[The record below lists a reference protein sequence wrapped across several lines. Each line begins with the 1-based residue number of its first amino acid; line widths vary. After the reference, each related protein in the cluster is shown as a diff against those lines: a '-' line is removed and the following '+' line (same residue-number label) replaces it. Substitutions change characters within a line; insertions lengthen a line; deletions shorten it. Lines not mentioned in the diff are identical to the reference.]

1 MKKSYR
7 DDNGEKIFR
16 YSIRKYH
23 FGAASVAVAALMFF
37 ANGAVAASETIT
49 PATTS
54 DVVTTGSDGNADGD
68 PEASDEGDSKKA
80 LTDQPAELK
89 SADQLKAQEAPA
101 EGTNQGQA
109 GAESNS
115 AQSETNPANQEP
127 SQAGEV
133 KDKEQPTVADTT
145 AAKSTQGNLQAL
157 LAKLTLSSMQELHAE
172 VEERLAAAKA
182 VLEDSK
188 ATQAQVDEQ
197 ARLMT
202 ELMSRVNQALTPSL
216 ETPTILEKA
225 GLTSIGLTP
234 TGLASPEGAT
244 TAQTSGGK
252 GRRRALSEPT
262 SDENQV
268 RPSAGGDST
277 GSGAG
282 SQATPQTL
290 PTYTNTEGKNGVYD
304 LKDELEFITD
314 QLRANN
320 ASEDKIQAAK
330 AAADKFNE
338 AFSKGDTISQEDFS
352 AALADLK
359 KSRDLIEG
367 VLAEKEANGGEVTG
381 PVNPAES
388 ATPSANNVTI
398 QPRTSTTGWSGF
410 RSIPAGAQTRNAR
423 AAGQDR
429 AARDN
434 GIAFID
440 AKRHYFDNDVDVTS
454 PYDQYTY
461 AFWNKKALTPG
472 DRPDDVADIIQYLK
486 EDVEKTS
493 TGFRWRITV
502 NPTHKNLD
510 GVSLLFTVPSGQ
522 SLKASSVTITKQTS
536 EGSTSYNTAAH
547 DGKDELAA
555 TMETAGFDNVK
566 TGTPTNTGA
575 GNVGNFGS
583 PNYYKAGSVSDW
595 VFETQG
601 NGYYVRGNPSQANA
615 TNGYENT
622 EEQGKSTDKVNQIIR
637 SSGKTYYGRLQGNTA
652 YRIEFETTG
661 GNDLDKLDY
670 LSSIKGF
677 QDSHRYFGLQMHAR
691 LDREVKSTGH
701 FRFLLRKNGY
711 FQVNQDHRSAEF
723 GTAAWN
729 YNVTKNGITYQSVPI
744 GSFDGTDS
752 RLKGI
757 LTYNPS
763 GVYIQDYNRFD
774 IRNYG
779 EYKDKNGDPYRDP
792 KGKKSAYELA
802 EENGQHFAYYTGT
815 TSITPEKMVEEVSKQ
830 PGVHT
835 YTYVRSFTDG
845 SQDKGTIHFVTKPK
859 TPTIETDL
867 SNVGDGPAS
876 IVAGNGTQGLKMYLY
891 RKGDN
896 NKLIAVRSDGSDV
909 ELDSKGKPVNKAG
922 NEQANVTAGANG
934 KGTFNISKLQLG
946 EYVVKTV
953 VDGTWY
959 DYKNNDKKEETVES
973 DESNVRKTLP
983 AKIGPANTKD
993 GDQLDFA
1000 SGNKQYIGYPQ
1011 NQHIGSKSIRF
1022 LVKGA
1027 TNITKLEV
1035 DSGDGYGKPGRFA
1048 TNFWRVDGLNSQK
1061 ATVRA
1066 WVSDGIN
1073 NGITDNSKS
1082 GITNLKIRA
1091 TLADGT
1097 TKELTTSLIIPPNK
1111 QNLADNQNPGLVE
1124 KANEKPT
1131 IQTKSFG
1138 NNLNGTY
1145 KVGDETLV
1153 WKALLVKG
1161 GSDDYDGVQPI
1172 TKGYDVVAET
1182 SLNPDGTATFTAD
1195 SYKKDKI
1202 GTDPLRVTLA
1212 LVNSRTN
1219 QVFENLVIRRSDN
1232 SVQATVPNTNY
1243 TQKQPHLTFI
1253 QGETPTWGDPKG
1265 YFTYENGDSIG
1276 TNRTFLWKNSSNQT
1290 APNNPDLS
1298 VGTGKIIEVLA
1309 SNPGGTPKTINLTY
1323 DVVAPVTP
1331 NNNLYTVKGKDFVK
1345 PNTTTTAVASD
1356 FYNNTTGKTIAWKTN
1371 SAPDKNAAV
1380 GQNHT
1385 ATATVTYPG
1394 VDKDGNAITR
1404 DIAVTYG
1411 IVDSSLT
1418 KHTWAADYNGKLT
1431 TGTGTNPDADARNY
1445 LSKDSYTNGKIQ
1457 TAEFVATSR
1466 TNAEAP
1472 STTKPGSVN
1481 KEIKVTYDNGQ
1492 TQNFG
1497 LLVQVRPDK
1506 PRITDDLGEKAGL
1519 NNQTVTVTNVPAN
1532 AGTVNVTLK
1541 VDGNVITGTR
1551 TTVNGSTAT
1560 VTVPGVLPKGAI
1572 TATVALTN
1580 TSHDYQTN
1588 QDQSYTLNSDES
1600 DAVNS
1605 RGRKPQKPDISQNKE
1620 GDLAV
1625 TATIGQDGANKAIF
1639 SYTTTG
1645 NQTKEITFEKGRDGT
1660 WSKVGATTD
1669 STVAIRNNANG
1680 TAEIHMTGGT
1690 ATAGTSVSIK
1700 QQTAYSDFTDPATLT
1715 AYGRMTTP
1723 NLNAREDTSV
1733 TITPASDANKLTVT
1747 YTPSNQTAATTVT
1760 LAKNNAGQWQ
1770 NQTGFSVSGNTVTL
1784 TAGTAKAGTTVSAKA
1799 ESPNTIS
1806 LVGEAQA
1813 KPAVPEINGSG
1824 AYANALDSTSRI
1836 ITGRGLAGAII
1847 KITLQDGSSDKT
1859 TTVAS
1864 DGSWSYTLAA
1874 NETLTQNKLADN
1886 TSGYSNQ
1893 AVRVKQVVNGVESG
1907 SASKDV
1913 LIGFP
1918 TLDNPVAAGRDITF
1932 SLPKDVGLSYL
1943 QFNSGYRE
1951 EVTVKRDNGVW
1962 KLDGRFKDKLSIE
1975 TVTQDNPSITK
1986 LKISVTNPTTESAI
2000 PFRLVEGNQN
2010 IRLRMHKSNASGT
2023 AAPGTSQ
2030 ITVGEGTDRGDWI
2043 YANVTNE
2050 KPSIAAKATIKDTY
2064 VANEKLTK
2072 AKLLDLVTVTDAE
2085 DDAAKTVGLTAK
2097 QKVTVA
2103 ISKGGQAFTLADGDY
2118 LKEGDYNLVYSTSD
2132 AAGKAADNL
2141 TRTIHVQSIKDATNI
2156 SLTQKEVFT
2165 SADIANNSFTDSA
2178 KDRFV
2183 AKIKQQNPNLP
2194 ANTRVEKVTDSG
2206 LGNVV
2211 KLTFEDGSEK
2221 LVTGSDIAVPAMPT
2235 VTPESGYGQN
2245 LSSTTRSISGTGIP
2259 GATIKITLQNNKEV
2273 STTVGTTGAWTY
2285 DLQDGELLSQNEKQ
2299 DATTKVAN
2307 PVSVKQEIGG
2317 MISAP
2322 QNVTVSLG
2330 QARFEGT
2337 PLQAGR
2343 DIVVRVPH
2351 DASRF
2356 YVTIAS
2362 KDGSKYQYGVSK
2374 TAAGG
2379 WQVVEERA
2387 TSGGSFTA
2395 TGRSTT
2401 DLTEEQSNNPSEKL
2415 LKLHIKDAN
2424 TKADIPFTIPSGSN
2438 SVIARVHYDNRN
2450 VSPAGDFA
2458 RATATNTDPSIAVNE
2473 PNTHDYTADGSL
2485 TLAGLKSLVTVTD
2498 AEDDANKT
2506 VGSPARENVSVTIQK
2521 DGQAVTLAT
2530 NDYLKKGNYTVT
2542 YTVRDAAGATATKTH
2557 TLTVSSLAESKG
2569 GSIVYPSDDQK
2580 VVYGNSDIVNGNF
2593 TDSAKTGFA
2602 TKLQDLNKTN
2612 TNLPTI
2618 NGQGVTFTAGATDDK
2633 NKVVT
2638 VRFPDGSSLDVP
2650 SDKLAKRRPTQP
2662 EITSDNNGDVT
2673 VTPVNEPNVNSLK
2686 VTYTPADNHQ
2696 LQEDG
2701 TVTTTPQTETE
2712 VIATK
2717 GADNQWTITRGQKDG
2732 ISIDATTGAIT
2743 LRDEVVKDQT
2753 DVKAKDIAQT
2763 IEGDEARGRAA
2774 NGDQT
2779 KPVIDANST
2788 LIGVGKQLNIPLT
2801 LSDGNGVGIDE
2812 GNIKVTNLPN
2822 GLTYDSTKKTITG
2835 TLSSVT
2841 KHDITVRALD
2851 KNGNKAEKVISV
2863 IAVKPKPIY
2872 AIKDGNIPNVDTP
2885 SNFVEVPTGVTSP
2898 SVAWKDGQPT
2908 TTTVGNSTKTV
2919 TVSAQG
2925 YTSAEVDV
2933 PVTVYPGVTYRKVKN
2948 KEVTEYDEIVGQ
2960 PLTSSLVPGGGRFNP
2975 VTPDY
2980 YIAFENGTK
2989 PTGTMVEFEGGTPA
3003 ERSTAA
3009 GVTTKTIVV
3018 TYPHG
3023 AGIVKKTVTFKTYG
3037 NEANYETGKDSIET
3051 TVGTEFSKLT
3061 ARNSVKLSDPN
3072 VPNPSG
3078 TFIGW
3083 WKNGGYAPENKI
3095 GKREENINVWYGSN
3109 VENKRGDDTHNYSDQ
3124 NVSVTLAVKPQAP
3137 TLQGQAGT
3145 KPAVTVSNLP
3155 EASQLATG
3163 ATVKVQLKDAQGTVV
3178 AEKEVTAGAT
3188 TVTFD
3193 KADYKKDLTLGEKL
3207 NANVLVSGTYKK
3219 TVKTDDRTEQ
3229 VDTPYA
3235 LSSANSNQ
3243 ETVKTYADF
3252 YRNQV
3257 KYPTDAEKVT
3267 YGASDIVNGNFTDA
3281 AKDRFAAKLQEV
3293 NASNS
3298 KLPTGVTY
3306 TKGTTDDKEKVA
3318 VINFPDRSTIDI
3330 SHAVVAKPEVPTIT
3344 LTHDDK
3350 VSDAD
3355 RTISGTALQNA
3366 TKVTIQFQDGRGAQ
3380 GRVDVTPVNGKW
3392 TYTLPPGRYLRQTE
3406 QTTLPG
3412 SSSVPLSVTQ
3422 TVFDAVSDAKKVY
3435 VAKDRNFAGKTITGV
3450 RGSAELEQL
3459 KSNPKVGI
3467 SYTER
3472 GTEQTFPSDFD
3483 AAWKTT
3489 PDVTSIGTRT
3499 YIANVFEKDRTDR
3512 VSQEVPVKVVV
3523 KPSTPSLVTAVGK
3536 KDAGS
3541 VTVNGVNSG
3550 TTVALYDMSNPANP
3564 IELGR
3569 TDVPKD
3575 GDFTLKDGVAINLAP
3590 GKSLTKDMPIAVRS
3604 IYKPTVAAERTASD
3618 YGTSLKVTDGL
3629 KAKDY
3634 HLIKGDPTPTDA
3646 LADRLQY
3653 KDDTA
3658 LPTGSTVEWKETPDY
3673 SRVGDATYKATVTIP
3688 GSGSTEV
3695 TIPVHVY
3702 PTVAKASPNGYNNKQ
3717 GTLSHGADAETYVV
3731 FKDGNQTVAKPAG
3744 VTVRWQGG
3752 TAPGIATASASNVGR
3767 IEVEYPADNAAGKT
3781 VKTLEVALP
3790 TYHAVAKETEVVR
3803 TIGSTFA
3810 STEASAYVKKAENGP
3825 DLPQGTEY
3833 TWQTDETA
3841 NKAYGSGTWGKVNDD
3856 WLGKKTN
3863 KVKVYYPQVDG
3874 GNTKDENLAEETE
3887 EITFV
3892 TKPATPSITT
3902 DLTGSAGT
3910 RKTIHIENAT
3920 PGTTVELYNGDTKI
3934 GSVDVLKAGT
3944 TRYSDLTTV
3953 DLTMTQDI
3961 PTSTNITA
3969 KAVYKPTEAGER
3981 VESDASTAKAST
3993 FITLSAK
4000 GSIQTMKGT
4009 GTLTELDN
4017 LNETTLAKLLR
4028 RSDAATDFT
4037 GATGRWK
4044 NRDATRKTAEAGTRT
4059 ETLLVRLAGQ
4069 TNEQEVNFTFTT
4081 LAQPSAKAVVKKNG
4095 QDITNDDLS
4104 KYVTADGNNGLS
4116 WENQPAKVE
4125 VGKTLP
4131 RIQVTYPSD
4140 GVAVSDVTTQYVT
4153 PTVYAVAENPTPGI
4167 DAHKGSTLSEDASDY
4182 VKPAPN
4188 TEGFPN
4194 GTTHAWKDGDKPS
4207 TDHVGEVTKTVVTT
4221 YGKGDDVPA
4230 ELRGKEV
4237 ETPVTITVVPDK
4249 PVVTPNTDGTVGV
4262 TIPEET
4268 TKVEVTYTPEGQD
4281 APTTVAVTKNQDGSW
4296 TAPADSGITINPDGS
4311 KLTVPADKVK
4321 DGTGVTAKGITT
4333 IDGKDFTSQSSD
4345 SADAKAPRLG
4355 KPTISQNA
4363 DYGIEVELD
4372 DKATHAEVDYVDA
4385 AGNTRKLTFDKEAN
4399 GDWTKT
4405 DNVAI
4410 GTVVTT
4416 GNKIVMQANTAKAGS
4431 KVSATQKSALSDPS
4445 EAADHKAVGLLNS
4458 PVVTPQI
4465 DSGVQIEAPSDA
4477 TSLEVTYTPAGSQ
4490 ASTKVTLTKTD
4501 QGWQVPE
4508 GFEVGADGK
4517 PVLKAKTATA
4527 GTEVTVQAKA
4537 QDMESKPSTGKVKT
4551 AQPSTFTPESK
4562 QNGDVVI
4569 PLPADADKVVI
4580 NYPESD
4586 TVTKTVELTKGADGN
4601 WSAPADSP
4609 ITVKDGKATVKQ
4621 GTASS
4626 GKSITAQAT
4635 AGTGTDVSA
4644 AREATITVPSHTQPT
4659 VSTITVEAD
4668 SKPTADS
4675 ISNAVTAEHKKTA
4688 VAKAALPTVAAGTSQ
4703 TVGVTVTYDDDST
4716 EDVNVTVQAKEAT
4729 PSEATTKQW
4738 QNGDVEIGL
4747 PDTADKARLTYTDKQ
4762 GASQTVELSKGAT
4775 GWTVTSGD
4783 ASLLDNGTLR
4793 LKPSSYTAGQ
4803 AVSVSATKG
4812 SDATTSQASSASITP
4827 IEHTVTTNTLVK
4839 PYKQNVT
4846 DNDLLDAVN
4855 AEHKQTVNL
4864 KDGTSYPTTDG
4875 FHDIELTV
4883 TYEDGSTENVPA
4895 KYKVTDASKGTI
4907 DKAAETKK
4915 AEIDKRTD
4923 LTKEEKDKAKS
4934 DVETAAEK
4942 AKKAIDDATIND
4954 KVDEAKN
4961 NGNTAI
4967 DNI

>member
-80 LTDQPAELK
+80 LTDQPAELR
-89 SADQLKAQEAPA
+89 SADQLKAKEAPA
-101 EGTNQGQA
+101 EEAEQGKA
-109 GAESNS
+109 VSKPAEVDSNS
-115 AQSETNPANQEP
+115 SQPDSAQETP
-127 SQAGEV
+127 QAEGE
-133 KDKEQPTVADTT
+133 KEQDQPAAANTE
-145 AAKSTQGNLQAL
+145 AAKSTQSNLQAL
-157 LAKLTLSSMQELHAE
+157 LEKLTLSSMQELHAE
-172 VEERLAAAKA
+172 VEAGLAAANA
-182 VLEDSK
+182 VLSDPK

-197 ARLMT
+197 TRAMEALI
-202 ELMSRVNQALTPSL
+202 SRVNQALTPAL
-216 ETPTILEKA
+216 ENPTILEKA
-225 GLTSIGLTP
+225 GLASTGLTT
-234 TGLASPEGAT
+234 TGLATPDGAVT
-244 TAQTSGGK
+244 NQESGGK
-252 GRRRALSEPT
+252 RHRRGGLSASEPAAT
-262 SDENQV
+262 QV
-268 RPSAGGDST
+268 APSAGGNT
-277 GSGAG
+277 TAAG
-282 SQATPQTL
+282 TNSQTTPQTL
-290 PTYTNTEGKNGVYD
+290 PTYTNTTEGKNGVWG
-304 LKDELEFITD
+304 LKDELEFITE
-314 QLRANN
+314 QLRANG
-320 ASEDKIQAAK
+320 ASADKIQAAK

-338 AFSKGDTISQEDFS
+338 AFSKGNTISQEDFS

-359 KSRDLIEG
+359 KSRGLIEG
-367 VLAEKEANGGEVTG
+367 VLRENDVNAGEVTG

-388 ATPSANNVTI
+388 ATPSENNVTI
-398 QPRTSTTGWSGF
+398 QPRTSTRGWSGF
-410 RSIPAGAQTRNAR
+410 RNVSAGVRTRNAR
-423 AAGQDR
+423 SAERVGP
-429 AARDN
+429 
-434 GIAFID
+434 GSYFID
-440 AKRHYFDNDVDVTS
+440 KYTSYFDKGDDSTS
-454 PYDQYTY
+454 PYDKYTY
-461 AFWNKKALTPG
+461 VYYNVKRQTSAGKDDPVVDILKYLREKVTKVTADPSKGVKNGIDWEITLNPDRKNLQNMSFFFTLPKGQSLVRNSFTITRVTSTETRSFSSPGNGNDDEITASLKAAGLTDVSKGTPDRTNAPRPTKFLNSVYDYEVSTLNGLAKQGVFFNRNSETSDEIKLGDKKFDQIEKDTQTVYYGQLGAIENGVYSADPTAAYKITFRTEGNNRITNLSYLSGLKGVDVNSGGNPRRLLTQQWYARTPGEVDATDKFKFDLTGNHYYPVNQNTVNSKFLSGYNTYQVTKDGITYKNRRDESDQPYNSRIDGVISAEIAGGQPITEYKYFDITSYGDYFNEHGVKLDKERDGKPEAKRQGQTWHLYKINEKTEISNEALTRDAILTPG
-472 DRPDDVADIIQYLK
+472 VHSYKYVRTFDD
-486 EDVEKTS
+486 
-493 TGFRWRITV
+493 
-502 NPTHKNLD
+502 
-510 GVSLLFTVPSGQ
+510 
-522 SLKASSVTITKQTS
+522 
-536 EGSTSYNTAAH
+536 GST
-547 DGKDELAA
+547 D
-555 TMETAGFDNVK
+555 
-566 TGTPTNTGA
+566 
-575 GNVGNFGS
+575 
-583 PNYYKAGSVSDW
+583 SDT
-595 VFETQG
+595 F
-601 NGYYVRGNPSQANA
+601 
-615 TNGYENT
+615 
-622 EEQGKSTDKVNQIIR
+622 
-637 SSGKTYYGRLQGNTA
+637 
-652 YRIEFETTG
+652 
-661 GNDLDKLDY
+661 
-670 LSSIKGF
+670 
-677 QDSHRYFGLQMHAR
+677 
-691 LDREVKSTGH
+691 
-701 FRFLLRKNGY
+701 
-711 FQVNQDHRSAEF
+711 
-723 GTAAWN
+723 
-729 YNVTKNGITYQSVPI
+729 
-744 GSFDGTDS
+744 
-752 RLKGI
+752 
-757 LTYNPS
+757 
-763 GVYIQDYNRFD
+763 
-774 IRNYG
+774 
-779 EYKDKNGDPYRDP
+779 
-792 KGKKSAYELA
+792 
-802 EENGQHFAYYTGT
+802 
-815 TSITPEKMVEEVSKQ
+815 
-830 PGVHT
+830 
-835 YTYVRSFTDG
+835 
-845 SQDKGTIHFVTKPK
+845 HFVTKPK
-859 TPTIETDL
+859 TPILDTDL
-867 SNVGDGPAS
+867 SRQDEGAARITAS
-876 IVAGNGTQGLKMYLY
+876 GGTKGFDLVLYKKEPNGTLTKVASE
-891 RKGDN
+891 KADDN
-896 NKLIAVRSDGSDV
+896 GRA
-909 ELDSKGKPVNKAG
+909 
-922 NEQANVTAGANG
+922 
-934 KGTFNISKLQLG
+934 TFNVPDLKLG

-953 VDGTWY
+953 VEGEWFDFRVPDQHGQPTRH
-959 DYKNNDKKEETVES
+959 NTVES

-1000 SGNKQYIGYPQ
+1000 SNNKPYIGYPQ
-1011 NQHIGSKSIRF
+1011 NQHIGPKSIRF

-1027 TNITKLEV
+1027 TNITNLEV
-1035 DSGDGYGKPGRFA
+1035 DSGGGYGQPGRFA

-1073 NGITDNSKS
+1073 NGITDNSKA

-1097 TKELTTSLIIPPNK
+1097 KKELTTSLIIPPNK
-1111 QNLADNQNPGLVE
+1111 QNLADNQNPGLVD

-1131 IQTKSFG
+1131 IRTKSFG

-1145 KVGDETLV
+1145 TVGDQTLV

-1161 GSDDYDGVQPI
+1161 GSDDYDGPQPI

-1182 SLNPDGTATFTAD
+1182 GLNPDGTATFTAD

-1212 LVNSRTN
+1212 LVNSKTN
-1219 QVFENLVIRRSDN
+1219 QVFENLVLRRSDN
-1232 SVQATVPNTNY
+1232 SVQATAPRTDYV
-1243 TQKQPHLTFI
+1243 QKPGRLTFI
-1253 QGETPTWGDPKG
+1253 QGETPTWGDPKS
-1265 YFTYENGDSIG
+1265 YFTYGDGSAIG
-1276 TNRTFLWKNSSNQT
+1276 TDRTFLWSNSLNQT
-1290 APNNPDLS
+1290 APSNPDLS
-1298 VGTGKIIEVLA
+1298 VGTGKTIEVLA
-1309 SNPGGTPKTINLTY
+1309 SNPGQTPKRINLTY

-1331 NNNLYTVKGKDFVK
+1331 NNSMYTVKGKDFVK
-1345 PNTTTTAVASD
+1345 PNTTTAAVASD
-1356 FYNNTTGKTIAWKTN
+1356 FYNNTDGKTIAWKTN

-1394 VDKDGNAITR
+1394 VDRNGQAITR
-1404 DIAVTYG
+1404 DVTVTYG
-1411 IVDSSLT
+1411 VVDSSLT
-1418 KHTWAADYNGKLT
+1418 KHTWATDYNGKLT

-1466 TNAEAP
+1466 TSAEAP

-1497 LLVQVRPDK
+1497 LLVQVKPDK
-1506 PRITDDLGEKAGL
+1506 PRVTDDLGEKAGL

-1541 VDGNVITGTR
+1541 ADGQVIAGTR

-1580 TSHDYQTN
+1580 ASHDYQTN
-1588 QDQSYTLNSDES
+1588 RDNNYTLNSDES

-1605 RGRKPQKPDISQNKE
+1605 RGRKPQKPEIRQDKE

-1645 NQTKEITFEKGRDGT
+1645 NQSKEITFEKGRDGT
-1660 WSKVGATTD
+1660 WSKVGATAD
-1669 STVAIRNNANG
+1669 STVAIRNNNNG

-1690 ATAGTSVSIK
+1690 ANAGTPVSVK
-1700 QQTAYSDFTDPATLT
+1700 QQTAYSDYTDAAELT

-1760 LAKNNAGQWQ
+1760 LTKNNAGQWQ
-1770 NQTGFSVSGNTVTL
+1770 GQAGFSVSGNTVTL
-1784 TAGTAKAGTTVSAKA
+1784 AAGTAKAGTEVSAKA
-1799 ESPNTIS
+1799 ESSNTIS
-1806 LVGEAQA
+1806 LAGTTNA
-1813 KPAVPEINGSG
+1813 KPAVPTVNGSG
-1824 AYANALDSTSRI
+1824 AYANALDSTSRT
-1836 ITGRGLAGAII
+1836 ITGTGLVGATI
-1847 KITLQDGSSDKT
+1847 KITLQDGSSDKI

-1932 SLPKDVGLSYL
+1932 SLPKDVGLSYI
-1943 QFNSGYRE
+1943 QFGGSYNE
-1951 EVTVKRDNGVW
+1951 EVTVKKDNGAW
-1962 KLDGRFKDKLSIE
+1962 KLDGRFADKLSIE

-1986 LKISVTNPTTESAI
+1986 LKISVKNPTTESAI
-2000 PFRLVEGNQN
+2000 PFRLVEGDRK
-2010 IRLRMHKSNASGT
+2010 IRLRMHKANASGT
-2023 AAPGTSQ
+2023 AASGTSQ
-2030 ITVGEGTDRGDWI
+2030 ITVGEGSVRADWI

-2050 KPSIAAKATIKDTY
+2050 KPSITAKATIKDTY

-2072 AKLLDLVTVTDAE
+2072 AKLLDLVNVTDAE
-2085 DDAAKTVGLTAK
+2085 DDAAKTVGQTAK

-2103 ISKGGQAFTLADGDY
+2103 ITKGGQAFTLADGDY

-2141 TRTIHVQSIKDATNI
+2141 TRTIHVQSIKDATSI
-2156 SLTQKEVFT
+2156 TLTQKEEFT
-2165 SADIANNSFTDSA
+2165 SADISNNSFTDQA

-2194 ANTRVEKVTDSG
+2194 ANTRVEKVTDPG

-2245 LSSTTRSISGTGIP
+2245 LSSTTRSLSGTGIP

-2330 QARFEGT
+2330 KAEFAET
-2337 PLQAGR
+2337 PVQAGR

-2356 YVTIAS
+2356 YVVIAS

-2395 TGRSTT
+2395 TGNSTT

-2424 TKADIPFTIPSGSN
+2424 TKADIPFTIPSSNN
-2438 SVIARVHYDNRN
+2438 SVIARVHYDNEAN
-2450 VSPAGDFA
+2450 NPSGDFA
-2458 RATATNTDPSIAVNE
+2458 RATATNTGPNIAVNE

-2521 DGQAVTLAT
+2521 DGQAVALAT

-2542 YTVRDAAGATATKTH
+2542 YTVRDAAGATATKTY

-2763 IEGDEARGRAA
+2763 IEGDEARSQAA

-2779 KPVIDANST
+2779 KPVIGASSR
-2788 LIGVGKQLNIPLT
+2788 LVEVGKPVNIPLNLT
-2801 LSDGNGVGIDE
+2801 DTGVGVDNA
-2812 GNIKVTNLPN
+2812 NIKVTDLPT
-2822 GLTYDSTKKTITG
+2822 GLSYDTATKSIKG

-2851 KNGNKAEKVISV
+2851 KNGNKAEEVISV

-2872 AIKDGNIPNVDTP
+2872 AIKDGNIPNVDTA

-2933 PVTVYPGVTYRKVKN
+2933 PVTVYPGVTYRTVKN

-3163 ATVKVQLKDAQGTVV
+3163 ATVKVQLKDAQGIVV
-3178 AEKEVTAGAT
+3178 AKKEVTAGAT

-3406 QTTLPG
+3406 QSSLPG
-3412 SSSVPLSVTQ
+3412 SSTVPLSVTQ

-3523 KPSTPSLVTAVGK
+3523 KPSTPSLVSAVGK

-3550 TTVALYDMSNPANP
+3550 TTVALYDMTDPTNP

-3575 GDFTLKDGVAINLAP
+3575 GDFALKDGVAINLAP
-3590 GKSLTKDMPIAVRS
+3590 GKKLTKDMPIAVRS
-3604 IYKPTVAAERTASD
+3604 IYKPTV
-3618 YGTSLKVTDGL
+3618 
-3629 KAKDY
+3629 
-3634 HLIKGDPTPTDA
+3634 
-3646 LADRLQY
+3646 
-3653 KDDTA
+3653 
-3658 LPTGSTVEWKETPDY
+3658 
-3673 SRVGDATYKATVTIP
+3673 
-3688 GSGSTEV
+3688 
-3695 TIPVHVY
+3695 
-3702 PTVAKASPNGYNNKQ
+3702 
-3717 GTLSHGADAETYVV
+3717 
-3731 FKDGNQTVAKPAG
+3731 
-3744 VTVRWQGG
+3744 
-3752 TAPGIATASASNVGR
+3752 
-3767 IEVEYPADNAAGKT
+3767 
-3781 VKTLEVALP
+3781 
-3790 TYHAVAKETEVVR
+3790 
-3803 TIGSTFA
+3803 
-3810 STEASAYVKKAENGP
+3810 
-3825 DLPQGTEY
+3825 
-3833 TWQTDETA
+3833 
-3841 NKAYGSGTWGKVNDD
+3841 
-3856 WLGKKTN
+3856 
-3863 KVKVYYPQVDG
+3863 
-3874 GNTKDENLAEETE
+3874 
-3887 EITFV
+3887 
-3892 TKPATPSITT
+3892 
-3902 DLTGSAGT
+3902 
-3910 RKTIHIENAT
+3910 
-3920 PGTTVELYNGDTKI
+3920 
-3934 GSVDVLKAGT
+3934 
-3944 TRYSDLTTV
+3944 
-3953 DLTMTQDI
+3953 
-3961 PTSTNITA
+3961 
-3969 KAVYKPTEAGER
+3969 
-3981 VESDASTAKAST
+3981 
-3993 FITLSAK
+3993 
-4000 GSIQTMKGT
+4000 
-4009 GTLTELDN
+4009 
-4017 LNETTLAKLLR
+4017 
-4028 RSDAATDFT
+4028 
-4037 GATGRWK
+4037 
-4044 NRDATRKTAEAGTRT
+4044 
-4059 ETLLVRLAGQ
+4059 
-4069 TNEQEVNFTFTT
+4069 
-4081 LAQPSAKAVVKKNG
+4081 
-4095 QDITNDDLS
+4095 
-4104 KYVTADGNNGLS
+4104 
-4116 WENQPAKVE
+4116 
-4125 VGKTLP
+4125 
-4131 RIQVTYPSD
+4131 
-4140 GVAVSDVTTQYVT
+4140 
-4153 PTVYAVAENPTPGI
+4153 
-4167 DAHKGSTLSEDASDY
+4167 
-4182 VKPAPN
+4182 
-4188 TEGFPN
+4188 
-4194 GTTHAWKDGDKPS
+4194 
-4207 TDHVGEVTKTVVTT
+4207 
-4221 YGKGDDVPA
+4221 
-4230 ELRGKEV
+4230 
-4237 ETPVTITVVPDK
+4237 
-4249 PVVTPNTDGTVGV
+4249 
-4262 TIPEET
+4262 
-4268 TKVEVTYTPEGQD
+4268 
-4281 APTTVAVTKNQDGSW
+4281 
-4296 TAPADSGITINPDGS
+4296 
-4311 KLTVPADKVK
+4311 
-4321 DGTGVTAKGITT
+4321 
-4333 IDGKDFTSQSSD
+4333 
-4345 SADAKAPRLG
+4345 
-4355 KPTISQNA
+4355 
-4363 DYGIEVELD
+4363 
-4372 DKATHAEVDYVDA
+4372 
-4385 AGNTRKLTFDKEAN
+4385 
-4399 GDWTKT
+4399 
-4405 DNVAI
+4405 
-4410 GTVVTT
+4410 
-4416 GNKIVMQANTAKAGS
+4416 
-4431 KVSATQKSALSDPS
+4431 
-4445 EAADHKAVGLLNS
+4445 
-4458 PVVTPQI
+4458 
-4465 DSGVQIEAPSDA
+4465 
-4477 TSLEVTYTPAGSQ
+4477 
-4490 ASTKVTLTKTD
+4490 
-4501 QGWQVPE
+4501 
-4508 GFEVGADGK
+4508 
-4517 PVLKAKTATA
+4517 
-4527 GTEVTVQAKA
+4527 
-4537 QDMESKPSTGKVKT
+4537 
-4551 AQPSTFTPESK
+4551 
-4562 QNGDVVI
+4562 
-4569 PLPADADKVVI
+4569 
-4580 NYPESD
+4580 
-4586 TVTKTVELTKGADGN
+4586 
-4601 WSAPADSP
+4601 
-4609 ITVKDGKATVKQ
+4609 
-4621 GTASS
+4621 
-4626 GKSITAQAT
+4626 
-4635 AGTGTDVSA
+4635 
-4644 AREATITVPSHTQPT
+4644 
-4659 VSTITVEAD
+4659 
-4668 SKPTADS
+4668 
-4675 ISNAVTAEHKKTA
+4675 
-4688 VAKAALPTVAAGTSQ
+4688 
-4703 TVGVTVTYDDDST
+4703 
-4716 EDVNVTVQAKEAT
+4716 
-4729 PSEATTKQW
+4729 
-4738 QNGDVEIGL
+4738 
-4747 PDTADKARLTYTDKQ
+4747 
-4762 GASQTVELSKGAT
+4762 
-4775 GWTVTSGD
+4775 
-4783 ASLLDNGTLR
+4783 
-4793 LKPSSYTAGQ
+4793 
-4803 AVSVSATKG
+4803 
-4812 SDATTSQASSASITP
+4812 
-4827 IEHTVTTNTLVK
+4827 
-4839 PYKQNVT
+4839 
-4846 DNDLLDAVN
+4846 
-4855 AEHKQTVNL
+4855 
-4864 KDGTSYPTTDG
+4864 
-4875 FHDIELTV
+4875 
-4883 TYEDGSTENVPA
+4883 
-4895 KYKVTDASKGTI
+4895 
-4907 DKAAETKK
+4907 
-4915 AEIDKRTD
+4915 
-4923 LTKEEKDKAKS
+4923 
-4934 DVETAAEK
+4934 
-4942 AKKAIDDATIND
+4942 
-4954 KVDEAKN
+4954 
-4961 NGNTAI
+4961 
-4967 DNI
+4967 